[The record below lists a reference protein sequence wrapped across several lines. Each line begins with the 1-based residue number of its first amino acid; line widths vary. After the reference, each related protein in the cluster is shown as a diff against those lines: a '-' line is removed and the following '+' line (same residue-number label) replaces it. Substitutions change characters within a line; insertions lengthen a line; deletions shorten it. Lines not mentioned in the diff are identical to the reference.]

1 MDKKKVL
8 NGIRLFLIVA
18 SVLCLIGAAA
28 FMFHDYRRETQ
39 VSDTSADLPVEI
51 SHRVLYIS
59 SYNPIYYSSAEKE
72 EGLKESLYPK
82 GIEYDIVYMDAKN
95 FATEDDLLAFHDFL
109 KRRISDEKNYEGV
122 ILGDDDALRF
132 GMRYQEELFPGIP
145 MVFFGVND
153 IGLAEE
159 ASQNPLIKGYFET
172 DFTKE
177 AIDTVLLLF
186 PDTDRLVALHDES
199 SAGLTDK
206 ELFYECEAFYP
217 GIVFSDID
225 SQEMTEEE
233 FEKTVSEVSG
243 NAVFLYM
250 TCYNDGEGNTASVER
265 RAEGITT
272 NTSLP
277 VLRTYDGGVGG
288 GVLGSVSVDFKEQGY
303 LGGQL
308 LSDMLAGN
316 DVSSVQ
322 LDMDT
327 DGKRVFDYRLLKSY
341 GCNYHLLPA
350 DTEYVNRGQTF
361 MERYGRILPAILL
374 IGAALVL
381 LLIGT
386 NVNMYQVR
394 IANKELEKTAED
406 LETSRKEL
414 EYRADYDAMLGLL
427 NRRAAT
433 DQLDQ
438 TLKADSKYSIL
449 IIDIDDFKGVNE
461 CYGHE
466 FADELLVSLS
476 SMLMMMADENGWL
489 LSRFGGDEFLLM
501 IPDAFLT
508 AEDPRVETLLQL
520 FRQPFSVGEEMI
532 IMSASIGISNSD
544 GQSPPETLI
553 INAEA
558 AMYEA
563 KQRGRNMAFLYAD
576 EMKRGVREE
585 NQIKA
590 KLLDAFENDGFYMV
604 YQPQIDAKT
613 LEVSGYEALVRMK
626 EPGLYPGQFIPV
638 VEQSG
643 WIARLGRVTTE
654 LVIKQLAAWRDDGM
668 TIHPVSV
675 NYSSKQMNDTG
686 YLDFVKDLLTNYD
699 IPSEYLEI
707 EFTEGL
713 FIERTKQA
721 EELFARFKEL
731 GITLLMDDF
740 GTGYSSLGY
749 LTYIP
754 VDIIKLDKS
763 LVDAYLIRE
772 KDSFIHDVIRMMH
785 DLGKRVIIEGVEE
798 EWQFKRLCEFGA
810 DAIQGY
816 YFSKPVPPDEAISF
830 RLKKEGSGQ

>member
-8 NGIRLFLIVA
+8 NGIRLFLIIA

-28 FMFHDYRRETQ
+28 FMFHDYRQETQ
-39 VSDTSADLPVEI
+39 VTDDSVDLPVEI
-51 SHRVLYIS
+51 AHRVLYIS

-72 EGLKESLYPK
+72 EGLKESLYPE
-82 GIEYDIVYMDAKN
+82 GIEYDIVYMDVKN
-95 FATEDDLLAFHDFL
+95 FVTEDDLLAFHDFL
-109 KRRISDEKNYEGV
+109 KRRIADEKDYDGV
-122 ILGDDDALRF
+122 ILGDDDALKF
-132 GMRYQEELFPGIP
+132 GIRYQEELFPGIP

-153 IGLAEE
+153 IELAEE
-159 ASQNPLIKGYFET
+159 AAQKPLIKGYFET
-172 DFTKE
+172 DFTK
-177 AIDTVLLLF
+177 ATIDTALLLF
-186 PDTDRLVALHDES
+186 PKTERLVALHDES
-199 SAGLTDK
+199 SAGLIDE
-206 ELFYECEAFYP
+206 ELFYECAAFYP
-217 GIVFSDID
+217 EIDFSDID

-233 FEKTVSEVSG
+233 FENAVSEESG
-243 NAVFLYM
+243 NTVFLYM
-250 TCYNDGEGNTASVER
+250 TCYNDSEGNTASVER
-265 RAEGITT
+265 RAEAITK
-272 NTSLP
+272 NTALP
-277 VLRTYDGGVGG
+277 VLRTYDGGVGR
-288 GVLGSVSVDFKEQGY
+288 GVLGSVSVDFQEQGY

-308 LSDMLAGN
+308 LSDMLDGK
-316 DVSSVQ
+316 DVSGVQ

-327 DGKRVFDYRLLKSY
+327 DGKRVFDYHLLKSY
-341 GCNYHLLPA
+341 GCNYHLLPE

-374 IGAALVL
+374 IGAALGL

-386 NVNMYQVR
+386 NVNMHQVR
-394 IANKELEKTAED
+394 VANKELEKTAED
-406 LETSRKEL
+406 LESSRKEL

-433 DQLDQ
+433 EQLDQ
-438 TLKADSKYSIL
+438 TLTPDSKYSIL

-466 FADELLVSLS
+466 FADELLLSLS

-489 LSRFGGDEFLLM
+489 LSRFGGDEFLIM
-501 IPDAFLT
+501 IPDAYLT
-508 AEDPRVETLLQL
+508 AEDPQVETLLQL

-544 GQSPPETLI
+544 GQSPPETHI

-590 KLLDAFENDGFYMV
+590 KLLDAFENDGFFMV

-668 TIHPVSV
+668 TLHPVSV

-721 EELFARFKEL
+721 EDLFARFKEL

-763 LVDAYLIRE
+763 LVDAYLIKE

-830 RLKKEGSGQ
+830 RLKKEESGQ

>member
-8 NGIRLFLIVA
+8 NGIRLFLIIA
-18 SVLCLIGAAA
+18 SVLCLIGAAG
-28 FMFHDYRRETQ
+28 FMFHDYRQETQ
-39 VSDTSADLPVEI
+39 ITDTTVDIPVEI
-51 SHRVLYIS
+51 THRVLYIS

-72 EGLKESLYPK
+72 EGLKDSLYPQ
-82 GIEYDIVYMDAKN
+82 GIEYDIIYMDVKN
-95 FATEDDLLAFHDFL
+95 FATEEDLLAFHDFL
-109 KRRISDEKNYEGV
+109 KRRIGEEKNYEGV

-132 GMRYQEELFPGIP
+132 GMRYQEDLFSGIP
-145 MVFFGVND
+145 MAFFGVND

-172 DFTKE
+172 DYTKS
-177 AIDTVLLLF
+177 AIDTALLLF
-186 PDTDRLVALHDES
+186 PETDRFVALHDGS
-199 SAGLTDK
+199 SAGLIDE
-206 ELFYECEAFYP
+206 ELFYNCADLYP
-217 GIVFSDID
+217 GIVFSDIN
-225 SQEMTEEE
+225 SGEMTEES
-233 FEKTVSEVSG
+233 FEKAISEVSG

-250 TCYNDGEGNTASVER
+250 TCYNDSEGNTASVER
-265 RAEGITT
+265 RAEAITK

-277 VLRTYDGGVGG
+277 VLRTYEGGVGR
-288 GVLGSVSVDFKEQGY
+288 GVLGSVSVDFRKQGA
-303 LGGQL
+303 LGGKL
-308 LSDMLAGN
+308 LSDMLDGKN
-316 DVSSVQ
+316 VSGVQ

-327 DGKRVFDYRLLKSY
+327 DGKRVFDYQLLKSY

-350 DTEYVNRGQTF
+350 DTVYLNRGQTF

-374 IGAALVL
+374 IGAALLL

-386 NVNMYQVR
+386 NLNMHQVR
-394 IANKELEKTAED
+394 IANRELEKTAED
-406 LETSRKEL
+406 LEISRKEM

-433 DQLDQ
+433 EQLNE
-438 TLKADSKYSIL
+438 TLKKDSNYAIL

-476 SMLMMMADENGWL
+476 GMLMMMADEAGWL

-501 IPDAFLT
+501 IPDVFLT
-508 AEDPRVETLLQL
+508 VEDPIVENLLQI
-520 FRQPFSVGEEMI
+520 FRQPFSVGEDMI

-544 GQSPPETLI
+544 GQSPPETHI

-563 KQRGRNMAFLYAD
+563 KQRGRNMAFLYAE

-590 KLLDAFENDGFYMV
+590 KLLEAFENDGFFMV

-643 WIARLGRVTTE
+643 WVARLGRVTTE
-654 LVIKQLAAWRDDGM
+654 LVIKQLAAWRDEGH
-668 TIHPVSV
+668 TLHPVSV
-675 NYSSKQMNDTG
+675 NFSSKQMNDTG

-721 EELFARFKEL
+721 EELFERFKEL

-763 LVDAYLIRE
+763 LVDAYLIKD

-798 EWQFKRLCEFGA
+798 DWQFRRLLEFDA
-810 DAIQGY
+810 DTIQGY
-816 YFSKPVPPDEAISF
+816 YFSKPVLPEEAISF
-830 RLKKEGSGQ
+830 RLKKEESY